1 MKGPCCRRPS
11 WTPAHTLRK
20 ITEFQRDQKKKNSK
34 RAPKLLR
41 TIDAMGGISEYDW
54 HPIPIG
60 TLAEDAW
67 IGKNRGGASP
77 LRRRIGRH
85 VSCVMAIWYLPLF
98 AAIHRHVDEQLLCT
112 GVSCSPDDLLF
123 SRSKAEILDRL
134 RGLFRKQAFT
144 DDVIGPDGSLMAKLK
159 TEIGCRM
166 THTKKEQVIDPGK
179 SMPPRTSAC
188 RRGSKLG
195 HRRRAR
201 ARGMQCC
208 SRKSVV
214 CTAVIKLLELIRRAA
229 EEETASQ
236 ELKDFSEILEMP
248 ATTPAE
254 ISARRLRGLQ
264 L

>member
-1 MKGPCCRRPS
+1 MPWAASAG
-11 WTPAHTLRK
+11 T
-20 ITEFQRDQKKKNSK
+20 
-34 RAPKLLR
+34 
-41 TIDAMGGISEYDW
+41 
-54 HPIPIG
+54 IG
-60 TLAEDAW
+60 TPSPSVLWQKMPGSARIEGVRPHSA
-67 IGKNRGGASP
+67 GGSVGTC
-77 LRRRIGRH
+77 R
-85 VSCVMAIWYLPLF
+85 VSWQSCTYPF

-112 GVSCSPDDLLF
+112 GVSCSPNDLLF

-134 RGLFRKQAFT
+134 RGLLRKQAFT